1 MKNFDM
7 KDMGEAMFVLGIEIK
22 RDRDRKLLGLSQRNY
37 IDRVLKRFS
46 METCKAG
53 ESPMS
58 KGDKLHAGQCPRNT
72 IERKEMD
79 KRPYARLVGS
89 LMYAQVC
96 TRPDM
101 AFSVGVLSRY
111 QSNPGN
117 DHWTAGKKV
126 LRYLQKTKDYML
138 VYRGMDSELEVIGYS
153 DSDYKGCVDDLKST
167 SGYIFMLAGG
177 AISWKSVKQSLTAT
191 STMQA
196 EYVAIHEATGQG
208 LWLRNFITEVGV
220 MDSIERPMKL
230 YCDNA
235 AAVFFAKNNK
245 RSSASKNIDVK
256 YFAVRESIRDN
267 EIEIIKIGTLDQ
279 LADSLTKALAVAPY
293 QLHVKRMGVLES
305 FDALD

>member
-1 MKNFDM
+1 
-7 KDMGEAMFVLGIEIK
+7 
-22 RDRDRKLLGLSQRNY
+22 
-37 IDRVLKRFS
+37 
-46 METCKAG
+46 
-53 ESPMS
+53 
-58 KGDKLHAGQCPRNT
+58 
-72 IERKEMD
+72 MD

-138 VYRGMDSELEVIGYS
+138 VYRGMDSKLEVIGYS

-167 SGYIFMLAGG
+167 SGYIFILARG

-196 EYVAIHEATGQG
+196 EYVAIHEATG
-208 LWLRNFITEVGV
+208 
-220 MDSIERPMKL
+220 
-230 YCDNA
+230 
-235 AAVFFAKNNK
+235 
-245 RSSASKNIDVK
+245 
-256 YFAVRESIRDN
+256 
-267 EIEIIKIGTLDQ
+267 
-279 LADSLTKALAVAPY
+279 
-293 QLHVKRMGVLES
+293 
-305 FDALD
+305 